1 MGATCCTEKINEME
15 IHMKKQADD
24 KVKGAIETQLPL
36 TPEYATP
43 YHPLGIKGTPLVN
56 QRSKVWDLKTALLAL
71 KVLEQT
77 RKNIT

>member
-15 IHMKKQADD
+15 IQMKKQADD

-43 YHPLGIKGTPLVN
+43 YHPLGIKGTRRLN
-56 QRSKVWDLKTALLAL
+56 SAQESGIRKQLAQHERLQDGLQRV
-71 KVLEQT
+71 
-77 RKNIT
+77 